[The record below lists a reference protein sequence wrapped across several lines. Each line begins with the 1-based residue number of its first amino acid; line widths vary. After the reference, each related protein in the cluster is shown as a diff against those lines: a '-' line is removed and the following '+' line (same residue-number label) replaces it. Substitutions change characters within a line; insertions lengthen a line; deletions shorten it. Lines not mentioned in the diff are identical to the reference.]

1 MIACDQKSN
10 ICMINMI
17 NRCNFFPGVS
27 DGRKHLKEQCQ
38 LTGEQNKDV
47 SSDADENRT
56 RDFDEEEESQ
66 PSLSNNGF
74 QLTMSVF
81 FLRNDHQW
89 LHCHIM
95 WKNLS
100 YLNPLSSC
108 TYPSYRQDI

>member
-1 MIACDQKSN
+1 MKLTQPLMLSAINVDKTYHDQIDTIVCDEKN

-17 NRCNFFPGVS
+17 NRCKFFPGVS
-27 DGRKHLKEQCQ
+27 DARKHLKEQCQ

-81 FLRNDHQW
+81 FLRNDHQ
-89 LHCHIM
+89 
-95 WKNLS
+95 
-100 YLNPLSSC
+100 
-108 TYPSYRQDI
+108 

>member
-1 MIACDQKSN
+1 MKLTQPLMLSAINVDKTYHDQIDMIACDQKSN
-10 ICMINMI
+10 ICMITMI

-81 FLRNDHQW
+81 FLRSDHQ
-89 LHCHIM
+89 
-95 WKNLS
+95 
-100 YLNPLSSC
+100 
-108 TYPSYRQDI
+108 

>member
-1 MIACDQKSN
+1 MKLTQPLMLSAINVDKTYHDQIDMIVCDQKSN

-17 NRCNFFPGVS
+17 NRCKFFSGVS
-27 DGRKHLKEQCQ
+27 DARKHLKEQCQ

-56 RDFDEEEESQ
+56 RDFAEEEESQ

-81 FLRNDHQW
+81 FLRNDHQ
-89 LHCHIM
+89 
-95 WKNLS
+95 
-100 YLNPLSSC
+100 
-108 TYPSYRQDI
+108 

>member
-1 MIACDQKSN
+1 MIVCDRKSN

-17 NRCNFFPGVS
+17 NRCKFFPGIS
-27 DGRKHLKEQCQ
+27 DARKHLKEQCEL
-38 LTGEQNKDV
+38 LTGERNKGV

-81 FLRNDHQW
+81 FLRNDHQ
-89 LHCHIM
+89 
-95 WKNLS
+95 
-100 YLNPLSSC
+100 
-108 TYPSYRQDI
+108 

>member
-1 MIACDQKSN
+1 MKLAQPLMLSAINVDKTYHDQIDMIVCDQKSN

-17 NRCNFFPGVS
+17 NRCKFFPGVS
-27 DGRKHLKEQCQ
+27 DARKHLKEQCQ

-81 FLRNDHQW
+81 FLRSDHQ
-89 LHCHIM
+89 
-95 WKNLS
+95 
-100 YLNPLSSC
+100 
-108 TYPSYRQDI
+108 

>member
-1 MIACDQKSN
+1 
-10 ICMINMI
+10 MINMI
-17 NRCNFFPGVS
+17 NRCKFFPGVS

-81 FLRNDHQW
+81 FLRNDHQ
-89 LHCHIM
+89 
-95 WKNLS
+95 
-100 YLNPLSSC
+100 
-108 TYPSYRQDI
+108 

>member
-1 MIACDQKSN
+1 MKLTQPLMLSAINVDKTYHDQIDMIVCDQKRN

-17 NRCNFFPGVS
+17 NRCKFFSGVS

-81 FLRNDHQW
+81 FLRSDHQ
-89 LHCHIM
+89 
-95 WKNLS
+95 
-100 YLNPLSSC
+100 
-108 TYPSYRQDI
+108 

>member
-1 MIACDQKSN
+1 MKLTQPLMLSAINVDKTYHDQIDMIACDQKSN

-81 FLRNDHQW
+81 FLRNDHQ
-89 LHCHIM
+89 
-95 WKNLS
+95 
-100 YLNPLSSC
+100 
-108 TYPSYRQDI
+108 

>member
-1 MIACDQKSN
+1 MKLTQPLMLSAINVDKTYHDQIDMIVCDQKSN

-17 NRCNFFPGVS
+17 NRCKFFPGVS
-27 DGRKHLKEQCQ
+27 DARKHLKEQCQ

-81 FLRNDHQW
+81 FLRSDHQ
-89 LHCHIM
+89 
-95 WKNLS
+95 
-100 YLNPLSSC
+100 
-108 TYPSYRQDI
+108 

>member
-1 MIACDQKSN
+1 MKLTQPLMLSAINVDKTYHDQIDMIVCDQKSN

-81 FLRNDHQW
+81 FLRSDHQ
-89 LHCHIM
+89 
-95 WKNLS
+95 
-100 YLNPLSSC
+100 
-108 TYPSYRQDI
+108 

>member
-1 MIACDQKSN
+1 MKLTQPLMLSAINVDKTYHDQIDMIACDQKSN

-81 FLRNDHQW
+81 FLRSDHQ
-89 LHCHIM
+89 
-95 WKNLS
+95 
-100 YLNPLSSC
+100 
-108 TYPSYRQDI
+108 